1 MAASEPRIP
10 PATGD
15 DRPMRHP
22 DSPRVTDPWRW
33 RAAILARAGRLLAAP
48 SEGEPNLQAIVR
60 LFVPYLADWCTIDLV
75 GNDNAPQAAA
85 LAHVNPRQR
94 EALRERW
101 QRYTSTVRF
110 PNGYVG
116 VAHSRK
122 LLALRRLTD
131 RPRRATG
138 ANQAFFEAL
147 ADLRTHAALV
157 VPLVANGPL
166 LGVMTLALVRLDRHF
181 AHDDVPIA
189 QQVAHFCALAIENA
203 RLFRTAQA
211 EIDERRDAEH
221 FLQATFD
228 ALGAQIAVLDS
239 TGTIT
244 HVNAAWHRF
253 ASANRYSGS
262 DHGLG
267 RNYLT
272 ICDTATGPDAEDA
285 AAFAAGIRDV
295 MEHRRDEF
303 ALAYPCHT
311 PTQQRWFLGRITRFA
326 DDEPRR
332 LIVAHEDIT
341 EQQRAE
347 AALQTSEA
355 RFRTIFLHATDAIV
369 ITDGEGRYL
378 QANPAACT
386 LFGVP
391 HEADLIGRMIGDLVP
406 HGRREAALVAWRRSL
421 ADSGTSIPDIIER
434 GDGTTRSVEYRST
447 ANFLP
452 GQHLSILHDI
462 TERELAAIEMGD
474 IQRQLT
480 AARETERLRLAR
492 ELHDTAVQQ
501 LLGVSFQLATPRD
514 VAGTTGQQAELAA
527 TLAETRRAILDTVS
541 HLRGVIRELRPPGLA
556 EFGLAAALD
565 GYLSAIKR
573 ERGTALPD
581 IVIDLDH
588 IGDDLPHDVALCL
601 FRVAQEAL
609 QNAIRHANAREI
621 IVSLFRSDREV
632 SLRVTDDGHGFL
644 LPERLSTYTQLGH
657 FGLAGMV
664 ERVKLNGGQLTIDSS
679 PDNGTTVAVQIPIA
693 PEGG

>member
-15 DRPMRHP
+15 DRPTRHH

-33 RAAILARAGRLLAAP
+33 RATILARAGRLLAAP
-48 SEGEPNLQAIVR
+48 SEGEPNLQTIAR
-60 LFVPYLADWCTIDLV
+60 LFVPYLADWCAIDLV
-75 GNDNAPQAAA
+75 GGNNAPQTTA
-85 LAHVNPRQR
+85 LAHVNPQQHG
-94 EALRERW
+94 ALRGRW
-101 QRYTSTVRF
+101 QQYNSAVRF
-110 PNGYVG
+110 PDGYAG
-116 VAHSRK
+116 VAHSRR
-122 LLALRRLTD
+122 LLALQRLNA

-138 ANQAFFEAL
+138 ANHAFFEAL
-147 ADLRTHAALV
+147 ADLRAHSALV
-157 VPLVANGPL
+157 VPLVASGPL
-166 LGVMTLALVRLDRHF
+166 LGVMTLALVRLDRQF
-181 AHDDVPIA
+181 AHDDLPIA

-221 FLQATFD
+221 FLQTAFD
-228 ALGAQIAVLDS
+228 ALGAHIAVLDS
-239 TGTIT
+239 AGTIT

-253 ASANRYSGS
+253 ASANNYSGS

-272 ICDTATGPDAEDA
+272 ICDTATGPGAEDA
-285 AAFAAGIRDV
+285 AALAAGIRDV

-303 ALAYPCHT
+303 ALVYPCHT
-311 PTQQRWFLGRITRFA
+311 PSQQRWFLGRVTRFA
-326 DDEPRR
+326 DEEPRR
-332 LIVAHEDIT
+332 LIIAHEEVT
-341 EQQRAE
+341 EQQLAE
-347 AALQTSEA
+347 AALHTSEA
-355 RFRTIFLHATDAIV
+355 RFRTIFLQATDAIV
-369 ITDGEGRYL
+369 ITDSEGRYL

-386 LFGVP
+386 LFGIP
-391 HEADLIGRMIGDLVP
+391 SEADFVGHTVGTLVP
-406 HGRREAALVAWRRSL
+406 PGRREAALAAWRRSL
-421 ADSGTSIPDIIER
+421 ADSGTPIPDIVER
-434 GDGTTRSVEYRST
+434 GDGTTRNVEYRST

-452 GQHLSILHDI
+452 GQHLSILRDI
-462 TERELAAIEMGD
+462 TERELATIEMGD

-501 LLGVSFQLATPRD
+501 LLGVSFQLAAPREA
-514 VAGTTGQQAELAA
+514 AGTTGQQAELAA
-527 TLAETRRAILDTVS
+527 NLAEIRRAILDTVS

-565 GYLSAIKR
+565 GYLSAIRR
-573 ERGTALPD
+573 ERGAALPG

-609 QNAIRHANAREI
+609 QNAIRHAGAHEV
-621 IVSLFRSDREV
+621 IVSLFRDDHEV
-632 SLRVTDDGHGFL
+632 SLRVADDGHGFL

-679 PDNGTTVAVQIPIA
+679 PGTGTTVAVQIPINR
-693 PEGG
+693 EGG